1 MKNTAD
7 LLTLINAN
15 IADNTTGLVTPA
27 KVREVES
34 QIADSGLNKVAT
46 TSQSVAGPVVFNS
59 TLKKGANNVLVAS
72 KVVGVV

>member
-7 LLTLINAN
+7 LLALINAN

-34 QIADSGLNKVAT
+34 QVADSGLNKLDSA
-46 TSQSVAGPVVFNS
+46 SQSVAGPVVFNS
-59 TLKKGANNVLVAS
+59 TVKNGANNVLVAS